1 MNEEIETR
9 LRELVPAR
17 GPSSLLRERV
27 LKSLQPVLAAVE
39 KGTPQE
45 AKYPA
50 FYRLFNRAAS
60 YIGLAAAML
69 LLVAIGTNYWV
80 YQSLDGRM
88 TAIAGPPPVDRQVA
102 EVAQMVA
109 VATDSRTG
117 EETYDWLLRRR
128 ARRVSPT
135 SLAHYDDV
143 FQQILLLRGI

>member
-1 MNEEIETR
+1 MNEEIEAR

-27 LKSLQPVLAAVE
+27 LKSLQPVLDSVE
-39 KGTPQE
+39 KDLPQD

-50 FYRLFNRAAS
+50 FFRLLNRAAS
-60 YIGLAAAML
+60 YSGLAAALL
-69 LLVAIGTNYWV
+69 LLVAIGANYWV
-80 YQSLDGRM
+80 YLSLDGRM
-88 TAIAGPPPVDRQVA
+88 TALAGPPRVDQQVA

-143 FQQILLLRGI
+143 FQKILLLRGI

>member
-1 MNEEIETR
+1 MNEEFETR
-9 LRELVPAR
+9 LRELLPAE
-17 GPSSLLRERV
+17 GPGPQLRSCV

-50 FYRLFNRAAS
+50 SYWLFNRAAS

-117 EETYDWLLRRR
+117 EETYDWLLQRRF
-128 ARRVSPT
+128 RRVSPT
-135 SLAHYDDV
+135 SLSHYDDI
-143 FQQILLLRGI
+143 FERLLLLRGI